1 MFSMESGV
9 PKKVTPSGV
18 GVSEN
23 RAMFQFLEPKKN
35 PFSHHFPIMFP
46 IVWINTYEN
55 TIFRGLF
62 TSILTQL
69 FWCEQKGY
77 YWFWHTAISYYDD
90 YDAII
95 IKKKHI
101 FPIFSHMSKAIWR
114 RTSPSPLRLPKSAR
128 TRQIWWF
135 ANGASMVRPLQLVD
149 ISCTLW

>member
-69 FWCEQKGY
+69 F
-77 YWFWHTAISYYDD
+77 
-90 YDAII
+90 
-95 IKKKHI
+95 
-101 FPIFSHMSKAIWR
+101 
-114 RTSPSPLRLPKSAR
+114 
-128 TRQIWWF
+128 
-135 ANGASMVRPLQLVD
+135 
-149 ISCTLW
+149 